1 MRGHSGVPLER
12 GEQLR
17 RGAAHARRKL
27 LQRPVVRKIRL
38 HRRDDLS
45 DAFRRAQGRGHA
57 RRLDERE
64 QQLRHGRADAHLP
77 LDRRAPPVVVQCE
90 KPLEKRADLLRPG
103 EEALRQVREF
113 LHEPSRLFRGKAQD
127 TFAARRNAKED
138 PVLAHALR
146 IGAEAVGFIGTRDEH
161 GSRPKRI
168 ALATEFELE
177 VAAQAER
184 DLQALL
190 VHVDRR
196 DAPLAAIGIKA
207 QNRHARHAVR
217 HKRQDAPLG
226 RVHVVERELERLLP
240 LHQLPSLTSQSAA
253 LSCAEIHFA
262 RAGPPLP
269 LEASCPQPI
278 ESKIAFF
285 LDGHTL

>member
-12 GEQLR
+12 GKQLR

-27 LQRPVVRKIRL
+27 LQRPVVRQVRL
-38 HRRDDLS
+38 HRRDDLG
-45 DAFRRAQGRGHA
+45 DAFRGPQGRGHA

-113 LHEPSRLFRGKAQD
+113 LHEPRRLLCGKAQD
-127 TFAARRNAKED
+127 ALAARRDAEEN

-146 IGAEAVGFIGTRDEH
+146 IGAETVRLVGTRDEH
-161 GSRPKRI
+161 GSRPKRV
-168 ALATEFELE
+168 ALAAEFELE

-184 DLQALL
+184 DLQTLL

-196 DAPLAAIGIKA
+196 DAPLAAIGVEA
-207 QNRHARHAVR
+207 QHRHARHAVR
-217 HKRQDAPLG
+217 HERQDTPLG
-226 RVHVVERELERLLP
+226 RIHVVKRELQRFP
-240 LHQLPSLTSQSAA
+240 FHR
-253 LSCAEIHFA
+253 IHPGTVPINIPPPA
-262 RAGPPLP
+262 RAHPSRP
-269 LEASCPQPI
+269 
-278 ESKIAFF
+278 
-285 LDGHTL
+285 